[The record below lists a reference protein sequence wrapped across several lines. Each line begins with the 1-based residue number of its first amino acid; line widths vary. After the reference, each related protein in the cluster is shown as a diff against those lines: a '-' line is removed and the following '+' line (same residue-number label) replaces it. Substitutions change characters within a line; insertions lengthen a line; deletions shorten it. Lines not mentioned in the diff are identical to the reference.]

1 MNKEFEKPVLSIP
14 LGSMV
19 RINMEPLSAHNRNR
33 EFESGSYISDDPC
46 LPSDYE
52 RINFLLVNYYN
63 YVSFVPGKEKERHWF
78 WHYYELLN
86 DETLYKVGFRIGPL
100 FHPDN
105 FLYVVISGSKK

>member
-63 YVSFVPGKEKERHWF
+63 DV
-78 WHYYELLN
+78 LLFRVRRKN
-86 DETLYKVGFRIGPL
+86 GIGFGITMS
-100 FHPDN
+100 
-105 FLYVVISGSKK
+105 Y